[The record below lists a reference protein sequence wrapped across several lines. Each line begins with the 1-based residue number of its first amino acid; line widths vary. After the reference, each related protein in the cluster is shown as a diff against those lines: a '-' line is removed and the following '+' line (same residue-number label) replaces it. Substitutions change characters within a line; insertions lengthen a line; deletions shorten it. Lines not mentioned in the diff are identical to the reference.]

1 MKKFSILVGIDC
13 GMAKA
18 KAKAKAN
25 AKANAHGRQFYRK
38 SHSTIGNR
46 SQQQYIRQILQTAL
60 LLLLVREGQSEGVTE
75 SMADAN

>member
-18 KAKAKAN
+18 KAKA
-25 AKANAHGRQFYRK
+25 NAHGRQFYHK

-60 LLLLVREGQSEGVTE
+60 LLLLVREGQSEGVAE

>member
-1 MKKFSILVGIDC
+1 MFKKLPIKWSVKKFSILVGIDC

-25 AKANAHGRQFYRK
+25 AHGRQFYRK
-38 SHSTIGNR
+38 SHSTIENR

-60 LLLLVREGQSEGVTE
+60 LFL
-75 SMADAN
+75 